1 MACRSE
7 PLRSDL
13 AARSDLTRSDDPA
26 RSDLRGSLLRW
37 LLHDTTCERYLD
49 NILVAFCERLRAG
62 GVPVARATLHLS
74 THHPQWLGIRI
85 LWRAGCAEPE
95 SQPLAYGGLDAETAA
110 DSPVAAILGGA
121 ARVRQSLRGGTSC
134 AVYGRLRAEGMSDYV
149 AWPLRYTLGK
159 RHVVDFASDHPEG
172 FSPAELHLIED
183 LLPALAIVTEV
194 RHKNRLTRLLLD
206 TYVGPHAGEMILNG
220 ATRRGSGTTRE
231 AAILI
236 ADLRG
241 FTAISESRPRDE
253 VIALLN
259 DYFDAICPPIERHG
273 GEILKFMGDGV
284 LATFPLDRPDAGCA
298 ARRAA
303 WEAHQAMQALN
314 ARRAGRRLP
323 PLGYGIGVNVGAVM
337 YGNIGSHARLD
348 FTIIGPAVNIAAR
361 LENLTKELGYRVLF
375 SGAFAALPHGT
386 HELVRLGRFPLR
398 GVAAPLEVYAF
409 RDEAA
414 EAERRVAATEA
425 AALHAG
431 RSGPLAPQR

>member
-1 MACRSE
+1 MRSG
-7 PLRSDL
+7 LVAQSDL
-13 AARSDLTRSDDPA
+13 HD
-26 RSDLRGSLLRW
+26 SLLRW
-37 LLHDTTCERYLD
+37 LLHETTCERYLD
-49 NILVAFCERLRAG
+49 NILVAFCERLRVG
-62 GVPVARATLHLS
+62 GIPVARATLHLS

-85 LWRAGCAEPE
+85 LWRKGCTEPE
-95 SQPLAYGGLDAETAA
+95 SQPLAYGGLDAETAS
-110 DSPVAAILGGA
+110 DSPIAAVLAGA
-121 ARVRQSLRGGTSC
+121 AQVRQSLRGERDGATC
-134 AVYGRLRAEGMSDYV
+134 AIYGRLRAEEMTDYV
-149 AWPLRYTLGK
+149 AWPLCYTLGK
-159 RHVVDFASDHPEG
+159 RHAIDFASDHPEG
-172 FSPAELHLIED
+172 FSDSELHLIAE

-241 FTAISESRPRDE
+241 FTAISESGSRDD

-259 DYFDAICPPIERHG
+259 DYFDAICPPIEQHG

-284 LATFPLDRPDAGCA
+284 LATFPLDRPDACCA

-303 WEAHQAMQALN
+303 WAAHRAMQALN
-314 ARRAGRRLP
+314 ERRADRGLA

-337 YGNIGSHARLD
+337 YGNIGSHTRLD

-375 SGAFAALPHGT
+375 SGAFAALPHDT
-386 HELVRLGRFPLR
+386 HELMRLGRFPLR

-409 RDEAA
+409 RKEV
-414 EAERRVAATEA
+414 EEVASR
-425 AALHAG
+425 ALVTDHAG
-431 RSGPLAPQR
+431 TRTGRSSPVASQR

>member
-1 MACRSE
+1 MICRSE
-7 PLRSDL
+7 PIRSNFVDQSCLDWSNLRD
-13 AARSDLTRSDDPA
+13 
-26 RSDLRGSLLRW
+26 SLLRW

-85 LWRAGCAEPE
+85 LWRTGCTKPE
-95 SQPLAYGGLDAETAA
+95 SQPLAYGGLDVETAA
-110 DSPVAAILGGA
+110 DSPIAAVLGGA
-121 ARVRQSLRGGTSC
+121 ARVRQSLEDGSGETVC
-134 AVYGRLRAEGMSDYV
+134 AVYGRLRAEGMTDYV
-149 AWPLRYTLGK
+149 AWPLCYTLGK
-159 RHVVDFASDHPEG
+159 RHVIDFASDHPAG
-172 FSPAELHLIED
+172 FSEDELELIAD

-231 AAILI
+231 AVILI

-241 FTAISESRPRDE
+241 FTAISESQPRDD
-253 VIALLN
+253 VIGLLN
-259 DYFDAICPPIERHG
+259 DYFDAICPPIELYG

-284 LATFPLDRPDAGCA
+284 LATFPLDKPDACCA
-298 ARRAA
+298 ALRAA
-303 WEAHQAMQALN
+303 GEARRAMQALN
-314 ARRAGRRLP
+314 ARRAGQMLP
-323 PLGYGIGVNVGAVM
+323 ALGYGIGVNVGAVM

-361 LENLTKELGYRVLF
+361 LESLTKQVGHQVLF
-375 SGAFAALPHGT
+375 SGAFAALQHGT

-398 GVAAPLEVYAF
+398 GVAEPLEVYAF
-409 RDEAA
+409 RDEVA
-414 EAERRVAATEA
+414 EVESGLKALDEEATR
-425 AALHAG
+425 AG
-431 RSGPLAPQR
+431 RVGPLALQR